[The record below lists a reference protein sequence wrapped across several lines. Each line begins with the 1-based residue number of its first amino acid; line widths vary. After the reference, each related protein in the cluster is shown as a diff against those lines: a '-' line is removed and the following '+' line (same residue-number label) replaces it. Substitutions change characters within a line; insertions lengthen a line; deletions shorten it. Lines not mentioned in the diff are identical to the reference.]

1 MRTLRGSP
9 YRDAEICVFT
19 SSSGSWKRTFASTRQ
34 RLHVAPSL
42 IQMVPIGCQSVPL
55 SWTVNHGP
63 APQKRPSS
71 HIRNQMC
78 FRPTRTAVPFA
89 SIGCTPTLS
98 VVSTWRFTRSA
109 IRRSATCAR
118 TLPWSSSTR
127 RFM

>member
-1 MRTLRGSP
+1 MTELGGSDYGTYADNPRVLWRSDDHVHRLRIAH
-9 YRDAEICVFT
+9 RAAEICVFT

-42 IQMVPIGCQSVPL
+42 IQIVPIGCQSVPL

-78 FRPTRTAVPFA
+78 FNPTRTAVPFA
-89 SIGCTPTLS
+89 SIG
-98 VVSTWRFTRSA
+98 
-109 IRRSATCAR
+109 
-118 TLPWSSSTR
+118 
-127 RFM
+127 